1 MAAAQLD
8 RGMSLATDDTSVEP
22 FTAPPSVQGGNVD
35 PSGRKM
41 MKLRAKKVQQELR
54 AGFAKLPA
62 PKFAFD
68 VAPSAPVV
76 GTKTSGKDE
85 VETDKGELEEEAK
98 RLAEPARGGE
108 AGEAKRIAK
117 TAIATTGRRRSG
129 PARGHEGRGRR

>member
-1 MAAAQLD
+1 
-8 RGMSLATDDTSVEP
+8 MSLATDDTSAEP
-22 FTAPPSVQGGNVD
+22 FIAPPSVQGGNID

-76 GTKTSGKDE
+76 STMTR
-85 VETDKGELEEEAK
+85 K
-98 RLAEPARGGE
+98 R
-108 AGEAKRIAK
+108 
-117 TAIATTGRRRSG
+117 
-129 PARGHEGRGRR
+129 RGRS